1 LKLYEKALAA
11 LTTLSGYLSALF
23 MAALSV
29 IVFLG
34 VFSRYVLNDPW
45 QWTEEAARICFVW
58 VVFLAA
64 SIGVR
69 RGLHFRFTLL
79 LDHIAPAWKRAL
91 EVLAN
96 VWVIFFAGIMVVRGY
111 SFAIL
116 NLSQLT
122 PTMQIPWAW
131 VYISVPISGVLMVL
145 YSVEHIRTAAM
156 TTIEPLESPH
166 PAQKQVQA

>member
-1 LKLYEKALAA
+1 MKLYEKL
-11 LTTLSGYLSALF
+11 LTTLTAISGYLSALF

-34 VFSRYVLNDPW
+34 VFSRYVLNSPW
-45 QWTEEAARICFVW
+45 QWTEEAARISFVW

-69 RGLHFRFTLL
+69 RGLHFRFALL
-79 LDHIAPAWKRAL
+79 FDHVGPGWKRAL

-96 VWVIFFAGIMVVRGY
+96 LWVMFFAGIMVVRGY
-111 SFAIL
+111 SFAML

-131 VYISVPISGVLMVL
+131 VYISVPISGALMAL
-145 YSVEHIRTAAM
+145 YSVEHIRVFA
-156 TTIEPLESPH
+156 TTNCHPLE
-166 PAQKQVQA
+166 AQSSAQR